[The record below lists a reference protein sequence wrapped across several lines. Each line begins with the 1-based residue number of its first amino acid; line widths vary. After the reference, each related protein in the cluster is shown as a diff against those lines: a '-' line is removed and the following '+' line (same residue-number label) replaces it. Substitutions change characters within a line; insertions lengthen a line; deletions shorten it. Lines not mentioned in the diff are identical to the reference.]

1 MATDKIKKPAT
12 KKEVKKSAPKKA
24 APKKASASL
33 ATAKKAAPKKAAP
46 KKAAPKKAAPKKAS
60 ARKSAPEASFN
71 DQATPGVSGV
81 SEFLSQAAGVFDAAG
96 KALPGV
102 VAKAEQQARVA
113 YGVAS
118 ETAKAVGQ
126 EAATQAAEFSR
137 VATEQLERGKA
148 FVKKHPNG
156 AIASAL
162 ATAAVAGLAAGRA
175 TFKSERRHK

>member
-46 KKAAPKKAAPKKAS
+46 KKAS

-81 SEFLSQAAGVFDAAG
+81 SEFLSQAAGVIDAAG

-148 FVKKHPNG
+148 FVKNHPNG

-175 TFKSERRHK
+175 TFKSASRHK

>member
-1 MATDKIKKPAT
+1 MATDKIKKTAT
-12 KKEVKKSAPKKA
+12 KKAVKKA
-24 APKKASASL
+24 APAKKAP
-33 ATAKKAAPKKAAP
+33 AKRAAPKKAAP
-46 KKAAPKKAAPKKAS
+46 KKAAPKKAASRKAGPDTS
-60 ARKSAPEASFN
+60 FQEQPAPA
-71 DQATPGVSGV
+71 VSGV
-81 SEFLSQAAGVFDAAG
+81 SEFLSQAASAIDAAG

-156 AIASAL
+156 AVASAL
-162 ATAAVAGLAAGRA
+162 AAAAVAGLAAGRA
-175 TFKSERRHK
+175 TFKSVRRHK